1 MSRCRGPRPSAVW
14 QSGRLLANQVGASNY
29 MPNIRR
35 YGAPDFSPHVEELLK
50 LAAIKS
56 TPDAHD
62 ALDSH
67 LQMAWGTNRLQ
78 NLRRQSAPP
87 ELFERLKTSI
97 KKTQNLLRR
106 LGTFPPTEVIE
117 FDMQCY
123 IEEGTIT
130 VATQKGLRH
139 VAPRDPPPLGS
150 YLDPEE
156 IPASATM
163 ATINRQRVLD
173 RLLRDLDRSK
183 PKRKR
188 GGQRNTTYQ
197 AVVGFA
203 GHFFRQYSS
212 AKLTTYPGGK
222 FVPFCK
228 LFYEIATGASCL
240 DNHMLDTQIRAEVKS
255 PQLGAKWIKS

>member
-1 MSRCRGPRPSAVW
+1 MAGGSSPTSGNGGVDDAVA
-14 QSGRLLANQVGASNY
+14 GL
-29 MPNIRR
+29 RR
-35 YGAPDFSPHVEELLK
+35 HAT
-50 LAAIKS
+50 A
-56 TPDAHD
+56 DARD

-106 LGTFPPTEVIE
+106 LGTFPPTEGIE

-130 VATQKGLRH
+130 VAIQKGLRH

-150 YLDPEE
+150 YLVPEE

-163 ATINRQRVLD
+163 ATINRQRST
-173 RLLRDLDRSK
+173 R
-183 PKRKR
+183 
-188 GGQRNTTYQ
+188 Q
-197 AVVGFA
+197 AVARSGQV
-203 GHFFRQYSS
+203 
-212 AKLTTYPGGK
+212 
-222 FVPFCK
+222 
-228 LFYEIATGASCL
+228 
-240 DNHMLDTQIRAEVKS
+240 
-255 PQLGAKWIKS
+255 